1 MLFSAARKLVL
12 PLVLPILVLSF
23 LLSEAVTL
31 QVVADPS
38 PHHSPT
44 NNPLQPTE
52 AITLTVLGTY
62 TNTAD
67 VFAEGASEIVSYD
80 PVSQTLY
87 VVNGYAAAID
97 ILDISDPTNPALLAQ
112 IDVTPYGD
120 NVNSVAVR
128 DGVVAAAVEA
138 DPVQDPGKVVFFDRA
153 GNYLNDVTVG
163 ALPDMVTFSPD
174 GLTVLS
180 ANEGEPDTDYN
191 NDPEGSVSLIDISGG
206 VAAASV
212 TTVGFADF
220 NVGGPRNG
228 ELPADVRIY
237 SPGSTVAQ
245 DLEPEYIAVALD
257 SSTAYVTLQ
266 EANALAVID
275 IDTAYVTAIVSL
287 GFKDHLTGAGLDASD
302 RDDSINIANWP
313 VWGMYQPDSIAA
325 YQQSGNLYLVTANEG
340 DTRDYDAY
348 SEEERVKDLDL
359 DPDVFTDAATLQ
371 LDENIGR
378 LTVTTANGDSDGDD
392 DFDALYVPGARS
404 FSIWNASGQ
413 LVYDSGD
420 AFEQITASVYP
431 DDFNSD
437 NEEND
442 SFDNRSDNKGPEP
455 EALALGRIYDHTY
468 AFIGLERMGGIMV
481 FDVTDPL
488 NPEFVQYV
496 NNRDFAGD
504 PEAGTAGDLGPEGFY
519 FIQGMHSPNGDAILV
534 VANEISGS
542 TTLYGIAAAAPTDVN
557 LTAFGG
563 AKMGNGL
570 MALVVLTALLG
581 VLVMMRV
588 LRPQR

>member
-12 PLVLPILVLSF
+12 PLVLPVLFLYF
-23 LLSEAVTL
+23 LLGGAVTP
-31 QVVADPS
+31 QAVADPS
-38 PHHSPT
+38 PQHSPT

-138 DPVQDPGKVVFFDRA
+138 DPAQDPGKVVFFDRA
-153 GNYLNDVTVG
+153 GNYLNDVMVG
-163 ALPDMVTFSPD
+163 ALPDMVIFSPD

-245 DLEPEYIAVALD
+245 DLEPEYIAVAPD

-302 RDDSINIANWP
+302 RDDIINIANWP

-359 DPDVFTDAATLQ
+359 DPNVFTDAATLQ

-378 LTVTTANGDSDGDD
+378 LTVTTANGDTDGDE

-404 FSIWNASGQ
+404 FSIWNATGQ
-413 LVYDSGD
+413 LVFDSGD
-420 AFEQITASVYP
+420 AFEQIIASMYP
-431 DDFNSD
+431 DDFNSN

-563 AKMGNGL
+563 TQTGNGL
-570 MALVVLTALLG
+570 IALVVLTVLLG
-581 VLVMMRV
+581 VLVMIRV